1 MSVYPKHFAWTVV
14 LLSILLSG
22 CWEGG
27 FTETDLENMKKQIKE
42 QYEKNENV
50 KVLDIVMLKES
61 SKKAAGFVKLQLPLL
76 GEINKTCSATMEESG
91 NRYIWRCE

>member
-50 KVLDIVMLKES
+50 KVLDCYAEREF
-61 SKKAAGFVKLQLPLL
+61 KKGGWFRQASTAA
-76 GEINKTCSATMEESG
+76 S
-91 NRYIWRCE
+91 RRD